1 MKREELVALGISD
14 DTVIDKIMEINGKD
28 IEHHKSTAET
38 YKSQLKDA
46 RDTLK
51 TFEGVDVNELQ
62 GKISK
67 LTDDLAAK
75 DSEFQ
80 AKIADMEF
88 NALLDGQISAA
99 KAKNVKAVKALLDVD
114 ALKKSQN
121 RDADIQS
128 ALESVK
134 TDNGYLFTDGKPVPT
149 VTVPGQPAPTKQ
161 TDAAYMDAFYK
172 NNPFYQKP

>member
-1 MKREELVALGISD
+1 MIAHFVLKKQNILKNTGFWVYNDLNLCNIRKGTFMKREELVALGISD
-14 DTVIDKIMEINGKD
+14 DTVIDKIMEINGND
-28 IEHHKSTAET
+28 IEHYKSTAET
-38 YKSQLKDA
+38 YKSQLKEA

-67 LTDDLAAK
+67 LTADLAAK

-88 NALLDGQISAA
+88 DALLDGQISAA

-114 ALKKSQN
+114 ALTGGFNLQIAFSTGFL
-121 RDADIQS
+121 AGLS
-128 ALESVK
+128 ASE
-134 TDNGYLFTDGKPVPT
+134 
-149 VTVPGQPAPTKQ
+149 Q
-161 TDAAYMDAFYK
+161 
-172 NNPFYQKP
+172 